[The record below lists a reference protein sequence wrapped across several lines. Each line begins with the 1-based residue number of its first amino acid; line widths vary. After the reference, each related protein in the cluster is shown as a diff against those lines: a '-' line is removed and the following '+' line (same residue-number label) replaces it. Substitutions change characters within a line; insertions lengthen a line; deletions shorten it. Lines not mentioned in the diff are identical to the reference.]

1 MKLALGFVTLI
12 LSASALAAPSTP
24 HWPARPASI
33 EHNAMDQGWE
43 ATSEQLEQQWQQ
55 QREARLWIPGK
66 AGRLG
71 RDLAAKVE
79 SLGEHIHL
87 ASSAATMGTP
97 STGKTKITAGK
108 SSTSD
113 NSASDDS
120 SAAPVPP
127 PQEGKSTSSGSDG
140 SSSSQSTGEKMPTF
154 SIPVNS

>member
-1 MKLALGFVTLI
+1 MKLVLGFVTLI
-12 LSASALAAPSTP
+12 ASASALAAPSTP
-24 HWPARPASI
+24 HWPTQPASI

-71 RDLAAKVE
+71 RDLAARVE

-97 STGKTKITAGK
+97 SKSKTNITAGQT
-108 SSTSD
+108 SST
-113 NSASDDS
+113 DS
-120 SAAPVPP
+120 S
-127 PQEGKSTSSGSDG
+127 SSDG
-140 SSSSQSTGEKMPTF
+140 SSDTPPPPPQNGKSSEQGNDGKSSSQTSGEKMPTF
-154 SIPVNS
+154 AIPSNS